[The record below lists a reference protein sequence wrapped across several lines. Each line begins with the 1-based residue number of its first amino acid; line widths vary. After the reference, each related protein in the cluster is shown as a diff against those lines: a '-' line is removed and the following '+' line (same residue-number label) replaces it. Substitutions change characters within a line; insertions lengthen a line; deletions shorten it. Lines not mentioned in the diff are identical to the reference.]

1 MSRKAIAVLALLS
14 LTLTVYPQK
23 KEQRPVDEK
32 PIRISTQLVQWDV
45 VVTDKDGRVVEG
57 LTRDDFELYEEGRKQ
72 VVSFFEFVDA
82 VKGRRQEDPKASDTA
97 RPADKG
103 EDIAEADV
111 KRIIAF
117 VVDDLTIRLE
127 DLVNVRGM
135 LTRFVNEQMTDNDL
149 VAIVRAV
156 GGKGLTQQ
164 LTSNK
169 QLLHRAIASL
179 TVTTHPLS
187 STNPSPSADMSG
199 RETRVIGTPTPLG
212 DTEADIEDL
221 ESNLLDNNVRDFANN
236 VDDTVK
242 VTRALMTLGT
252 ASFII
257 ESLKQLPGRKSLV
270 LVSGGMP
277 VLSTDTSTSGIDI
290 TSLINRLTDRATRA
304 GVAVHTMDVRGLIA
318 DVARFTDTP
327 GKSAIPTDLGTLNSS
342 MSNVRPPSTRG
353 PNEKL
358 FGPSTVEDQLGLRA
372 LASGTGGIAVL
383 NKNDFSSGLD
393 KIITASQG
401 YYILAYTP
409 TDANFDGKFRKIEVK
424 LKRGGGYRLYARKGY
439 IAKDDA
445 PALSAPTKRDQLLAI
460 IRSPLAQRDV
470 KVQAMLIY
478 KAVPPKQGAIDIN
491 LLIDPRTLSFDE
503 ADGKHQTSFDV
514 AGFVFDEF
522 GEVRGGFNETI
533 NANLT
538 PEEFSRVS
546 RGGLTYS
553 ANTTLPSGAYQI
565 RLAVR
570 DNKTGN
576 AGTLSRY
583 VEVPDLT
590 KGRFAASSLLL
601 FAARP
606 GDTRTTDTMAI
617 GADRQISR
625 SRDLRYV
632 VAIYNAK
639 LKGGKPLVRA
649 QMSISQ
655 NGKTLYTDPDET
667 VQSSGDQM
675 IKMGQLGFTHVKPG
689 RYRITLTITDPLA
702 DKKWQTLTRI
712 ADFILVD

>member
-14 LTLTVYPQK
+14 LALTAYPQK
-23 KEQRPVDEK
+23 KEQKPVEDK

-45 VVTDKDGRVVEG
+45 VVTDRNGQVVEG
-57 LTRDDFELYEEGRKQ
+57 LTRDDFELYEEGKKQ
-72 VVSFFEFVDA
+72 LVSFFEFVDA
-82 VKGRRQEDPKASDTA
+82 IKGRRQEDRKISDAT
-97 RPADKG
+97 RPAQKEEG
-103 EDIAEADV
+103 ISEADV

-127 DLVNVRGM
+127 DLVNVREM
-135 LTRFVNEQMTDNDL
+135 LTRFVNEQMSDNDL
-149 VAIVRAV
+149 VAIVRSV

-179 TVTTHPLS
+179 TVTTHPLN
-187 STNPSPSADMSG
+187 STNPSADMSG
-199 RETRVIGTPTPLG
+199 RDTRAAGTPSPLS
-212 DTEADIEDL
+212 DTGAEIDDL
-221 ESNLLDNNVRDFANN
+221 ESNLLDNNLRDLTSA

-242 VTRALMTLGT
+242 ITRALMTLGT

-277 VLSTDTSTSGIDI
+277 VLSADASTSGIDI

-304 GVAVHTMDVRGLIA
+304 GVAVHTMDVRGLTA

-327 GKSAIPTDLGTLNSS
+327 GKSAIPTDIGTLRGS
-342 MSNVRPPSTRG
+342 MGNAQLPSTRG

-372 LASGTGGIAVL
+372 LASGTGGIAIL
-383 NKNDFSSGLD
+383 NKNDFSSGLG
-393 KIITASQG
+393 KIIAASHG
-401 YYILAYTP
+401 YYVLAYTP
-409 TDANFDGKFRKIEVK
+409 ADADFDGKFRKVEVK
-424 LKRGGGYRLYARKGY
+424 LKRGGGYRVYARKGY
-439 IAKDDA
+439 VAKDDA
-445 PALSAPTKRDQLLAI
+445 PANSTPTKRDQLLAI

-470 KVQAMLIY
+470 KVQAALTY
-478 KAVPPKQGAIDIN
+478 KALPPKQGAIDIN
-491 LLIDPRTLSFDE
+491 LLIDPKTLSFDQ

-522 GEVRGGFNETI
+522 GEMRGGFNETI
-533 NANLT
+533 NANLS
-538 PEEFSRVS
+538 PEEFSRVNQ
-546 RGGLTYS
+546 GGLTYS

-565 RLAVR
+565 RVAVR
-570 DNKTGN
+570 DSKTGN
-576 AGTLSRY
+576 AGTLARY

-601 FAARP
+601 FAAQP
-606 GDTRTTDTMAI
+606 DDTRPSETLAI

-625 SRDLRYV
+625 SRDLRYM

-639 LKGGKPLVRA
+639 LKGGKPQIRA

-655 NGKTLYTDPDET
+655 NEKTLYTDPDET
-667 VQSSGDQM
+667 VQHSGDQFV
-675 IKMGQLGFTHVKPG
+675 KMGQLGLSRVKPG
-689 RYRITLTITDPLA
+689 RYTITLTITDPFA
-702 DKKWQTLTRI
+702 DKKWQTLTRSL
-712 ADFILVD
+712 DFTVVD